1 MPKELA
7 KHELVPWGWAP
18 GTYMMKC
25 RDCGDQPHDAD
36 KRAFRCERC
45 AMIARYT
52 QAEQKVADL
61 AYLTA

>member
-7 KHELVPWGWAP
+7 KLELQPWGWAP
-18 GTYMMKC
+18 GNYMGKC
-25 RDCGDQPHDAD
+25 PACGDQWMNGD
-36 KRAFRCERC
+36 KRAYRCERC

-52 QAEQKVADL
+52 EAEATLAAQ